1 MSQLGRTLMFVGAA
15 LVVLG
20 AAFTLGGRFGLGRL
34 PGDLVLERKGVTL
47 YAPIVTNIVVS
58 LLLTLVLNLFL
69 RRR

>member
-20 AAFTLGGRFGLGRL
+20 AAFTLGGRFGLGKL

-47 YAPIVTNIVVS
+47 YAPIVTSIVVS
-58 LLLTLVLNLFL
+58 LLLTLVLNLFW